1 MVWANSS
8 GPGFEPYGGGPR
20 GDGHHGNHTGS
31 KWGGRGRGPRPCN
44 GSAPAYFA
52 AKFRNFQTINAVGYA
67 ITLLIAVGLVLYL
80 RRHRS
85 SAYSGNTAAARKVLL
100 PSFEPLLWA
109 VIAISGLY
117 CLYFVFAAATD
128 DMFAVHSPVF
138 LQALHQ
144 GRQCLFYLIVA
155 FLHQSSVSRRALWRA
170 LLIALLLALLPIALF
185 LVIPETNREAIP
197 IAEAVYLGLML
208 LGFLKLLLWPP
219 LRASRSAWRQFALF
233 AIVYFATSC
242 AHHWLFAAAGWQAGT
257 ILVFFST
264 IWAAMLPYF
273 IWRLLQADTNYWRGL
288 GQHAAMASPHDH
300 RRIHEIVSAQGLH
313 VLLEVHQHD
322 VIDFAHLELQTK
334 IGVGATATVYK
345 GLLESKQPVAIK
357 VYTPREISEA
367 TIAEFSEETALCA
380 VLKHPN
386 IVAFYGMCVSPP
398 TICLV
403 SELCECSLD
412 ALLAGPQT
420 ELAEPLWPR
429 LCYLLDAA
437 RAVAYLHSFRPPFVH
452 RDLKP
457 SNFLLDANHVLKLT
471 DFGAS
476 RSMAARRNI
485 TDDDDM
491 YAAHDDVLHTER
503 SMTVRGTADYM
514 APEVIDARQGRA
526 SYSEAADIY
535 SLAITFWDVLHP
547 GREKYSSA
555 DNHLQ
560 VFSVVLDGDRPPLH
574 PDLHPPLRSLLEG
587 MWGVSPEYRPTAT
600 AVVASLENILR
611 DMLPRIAQRLHKL
624 LQTAAKRKASWSHV
638 ADDAVLLVSGE
649 EIAHCLVEHGYA
661 NDIGLATR
669 LGNSLLDAGYVHHL
683 RHTKH
688 FEASP
693 ATYYFDMIEIELCLT
708 PAVGALG
715 VTAVSAMDDD
725 DDDAQMAVLLEK
737 PRCMCRKLA
746 QGHFGMTKAS
756 LFRRRRHMHAPLS
769 HHALTVH
776 LLNEVGEEEAVVV
789 SRT

>member
-8 GPGFEPYGGGPR
+8 GPGFRPYDGAPR
-20 GDGHHGNHTGS
+20 GDGRHGDRHGNYTGS
-31 KWGGRGRGPRPCN
+31 RWGPPGQGPRPCN
-44 GSAPAYFA
+44 RSAPTYFA

-67 ITLLIAVGLVLYL
+67 MTLLIAVGLVLYL

-85 SAYSGNTAAARKVLL
+85 SAYNGNAAAARKVLL

-109 VIAISGLY
+109 VMAISGLY

-128 DMFAVHSPVF
+128 DMFAVHSPIF
-138 LQALHQ
+138 MQALLQ

-155 FLHQSSVSRRALWRA
+155 FLHQASVSRRALWHA
-170 LLIALLLALLPIALF
+170 LLVALALALLPILLF
-185 LVIPETNREAIP
+185 LVIPDSNREALP
-197 IAEAVYLGLML
+197 IVEATYLGVML
-208 LGFLKLLLWPP
+208 LGCLKLLVWPP
-219 LRASRSAWRQFALF
+219 ARASRSAWRQFALF
-233 AIVYFATSC
+233 AIVYYATST
-242 AHHWLFAAAGWQAGT
+242 AHLWLFAAGGWQVGT
-257 ILVFFST
+257 TMIFFST

-288 GQHAAMASPHDH
+288 GQHAAIAPSPGG
-300 RRIHEIVSAQGLH
+300 IHEIVSAQGLH

-322 VIDFAHLELQTK
+322 VIDFAHLELQAK
-334 IGVGATATVYK
+334 IGVGATATVYS
-345 GLLESKQPVAIK
+345 GLLHSKQPVAIK
-357 VYTPREISEA
+357 VYTPHEISEA
-367 TIAEFSEETALCA
+367 TIAEFSQETALCA

-412 ALLAGPQT
+412 ALLTGPQT

-457 SNFLLDANHVLKLT
+457 SNFLLDVNHVLKLT

-476 RSMAARRNI
+476 RSMAARPNDGADD
-485 TDDDDM
+485 TGCVDFDDDGM
-491 YAAHDDVLHTER
+491 GTER

-514 APEVIDARQGRA
+514 APEVIDAHQGRA

-535 SLAITFWDVLHP
+535 SLGITFWDVLHP
-547 GREKYSSA
+547 GREKYSSVES
-555 DNHLQ
+555 HLQ
-560 VFSVVLDGDRPPLH
+560 VFNVVLDGERPPLH
-574 PDLHPPLRSLLEG
+574 PTLHPPLRDLLEG
-587 MWGVSPEYRPTAT
+587 MWGVSPEYRPTAN
-600 AVVASLENILR
+600 AVVASLENMLR
-611 DMLPRIAQRLHKL
+611 DTLPVITQRLHRL
-624 LQTAAKRKASWSHV
+624 LQHAVSRKASWSQV
-638 ADDAVLLVSGE
+638 APDAVLLVSGE
-649 EIAHCLVEHGYA
+649 EIASCLLEHGYA
-661 NDIGLATR
+661 TDVGHATR
-669 LGNSLLDAGYVHHL
+669 LGNSLLDAGFVHHL

-693 ATYYFDMIEIELCLT
+693 ATYYFDAIEIELCLT
-708 PAVGALG
+708 PAVGAIDATLP
-715 VTAVSAMDDD
+715 MDDD
-725 DDDAQMAVLLEK
+725 AHMAVLIEK

-746 QGHFGMTKAS
+746 QGHFGMTKAN
-756 LFRRRRHMHAPLS
+756 LFRRRRHAPPN

-789 SRT
+789 SRIGQRT